1 MGNKGI
7 GAFIVG
13 GLVGAGI
20 ALLYAPR
27 PGVETRAMVSDKVN
41 DTWGE
46 AQEFGAQASANVQQ
60 FYQDATVKGQEVIG
74 TVSNKS
80 QEIYGTASGR
90 VQEVAGNV
98 KPVFTEKNDELRDK
112 IEAAR
117 ARIASQVAKNAGDAP
132 EAEEVPAVAAVAE
145 ETGAVPAAVAE
156 AVKEAAE
163 NAQNK

>member
-1 MGNKGI
+1 MSNKGI

-13 GLVGAGI
+13 GLIGAGI

-41 DTWGE
+41 ETWGE

-74 TVSNKS
+74 NVSAKG

-132 EAEEVPAVAAVAE
+132 EAEEVPAVAATE
-145 ETGAVPAAVAE
+145 EVPAAVAE

-163 NAQNK
+163 NAQK